1 MFFLKRVNDFLW
13 ERGTKRITPSSI
25 QTMNKSEKS
34 CCCQN
39 ASAECQ
45 PNADSMP
52 VKGITFKIEALDCV
66 EEVTILK
73 SEIGSFDTYTLS
85 SP

>member
-1 MFFLKRVNDFLW
+1 MG
-13 ERGTKRITPSSI
+13 ERGTKRITPSNI
-25 QTMNKSEKS
+25 QTMNKLEKS

-39 ASAECQ
+39 ESAEFQ

-52 VKGITFKIEALDCV
+52 VKGITFKIEGYDCV

-73 SEIGSFDTYTLS
+73 SAVGLLTLI
-85 SP
+85 P